1 MYLCIF
7 IFYSDSLPVI
17 CEGFWLAV
25 KLRAVNLYN
34 CLFLYVFSSV
44 FIAEM
49 KEVTHLVYIR
59 LLQIRIL
66 VNFLKFSSPDFFH
79 TSAFL

>member
-1 MYLCIF
+1 VKENELYLQVRMYLCIF

-59 LLQIRIL
+59 LL
-66 VNFLKFSSPDFFH
+66 
-79 TSAFL
+79 

>member
-49 KEVTHLVYIR
+49 KEVNTFGVHQTSLDQDFGGFFKI
-59 LLQIRIL
+59 Q
-66 VNFLKFSSPDFFH
+66 FS
-79 TSAFL
+79 

>member
-49 KEVTHLVYIR
+49 KEVTHIYKENEVDGMLYSINFKNGT
-59 LLQIRIL
+59 QMIIIL
-66 VNFLKFSSPDFFH
+66 
-79 TSAFL
+79 